1 MVKCINLGEYNNHYK
16 YMIFYLLLKGLND
29 CIKGFANKYIYE
41 DMIFFGDDTKQF
53 FYSHELINT
62 TFAYFGIFLFYTIY
76 KHFDYEN
83 DINSIELDY
92 NLFQNKK
99 MYNEY
104 EIYWNAF
111 LVSFFWVIQDLLSLN
126 ILFNFWTFKIL
137 FTYFIGKKMFNIQI
151 YKHQIFAIYFISIV
165 CSLLFLIQFI
175 LTLSK
180 DEKNKFR
187 KNPELIPI
195 GILIGVLNLLM

>member
-62 TFAYFGIFLFYTIY
+62 TFAYFGIILFYIIY
-76 KHFDYEN
+76 NYFDDEN
-83 DINSIELDY
+83 DINSTELDY
-92 NLFQNKK
+92 NLVQNKK
-99 MYNEY
+99 YYNEY

-111 LVSFFWVIQDLLSLN
+111 LVTFFWVIQDLLLVN
-126 ILFNFWTFKIL
+126 ILLNFWTFKMV
-137 FTYFIGKKMFNIQI
+137 FAYFIGRKMFNIHI
-151 YKHQIFAIYFISIV
+151 YKHQIFAIYFISIA

-175 LTLSK
+175 LSIIT